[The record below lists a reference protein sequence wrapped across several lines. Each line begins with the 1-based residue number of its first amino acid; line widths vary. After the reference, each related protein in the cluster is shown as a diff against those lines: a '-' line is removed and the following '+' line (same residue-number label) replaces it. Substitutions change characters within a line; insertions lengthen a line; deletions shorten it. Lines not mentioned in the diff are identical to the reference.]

1 MIAIA
6 RLGFEAL
13 AVLDE
18 VERAL
23 GSSVPG
29 PLCTPSSLESLPYLV
44 PLPVTPPPPTSEIS
58 RAARPTA
65 WSACFVPANSSP
77 WNLGHSRNSVARHAE

>member
-1 MIAIA
+1 MIVIA

-29 PLCTPSSLESLPYLV
+29 PLCTPSSLESLPFLV
-44 PLPVTPPPPTSEIS
+44 PSLSHRRREGRPPDNSVRLL
-58 RAARPTA
+58 RATL
-65 WSACFVPANSSP
+65 VPANSSP
-77 WNLGHSRNSVARHAE
+77 WNLGHSRNTVARHAE